1 MIDIRLENITK
12 KFGEKLVLDNYSLS
26 IEQGEFVS
34 ITGESGKGKTTLLN
48 IIGMLERPDKGNVY
62 IKDQKNPYFNQRSGQ
77 KLLRN
82 DIIYLFQNNGLV
94 ESETIRYNLDICC
107 RDLKKADKE
116 SEMKSALQKVGLD
129 ESYLKQRVY
138 QLSGGEQQRVAISRI
153 YLRPSTIILADEPTG
168 SLDSQNRDMVMDA
181 LKDFHKNGKTIVV
194 VTHDKEVSEC
204 AQRIVRL

>member
-82 DIIYLFQNNGLV
+82 DIIYLFQND
-94 ESETIRYNLDICC
+94 SMKF
-107 RDLKKADKE
+107 LK
-116 SEMKSALQKVGLD
+116 
-129 ESYLKQRVY
+129 
-138 QLSGGEQQRVAISRI
+138 GGAV
-153 YLRPSTIILADEPTG
+153 
-168 SLDSQNRDMVMDA
+168 
-181 LKDFHKNGKTIVV
+181 
-194 VTHDKEVSEC
+194 
-204 AQRIVRL
+204 